1 MKFLGDK
8 SKYLGFDDR
17 IMVLVGIPVV
27 AFIIPPL
34 FFGQRYGSLL
44 QFCEQWGPSMFFS
57 SLLWI
62 GNRQILIELRRKFL
76 KKDKEKERVSLT
88 ILLVITFTSLV
99 NFIGFIVAP
108 EEHRLEMQ
116 GQGFGA
122 GLFITLFCITLYE
135 AIWSSSRLRV
145 SRSEAE
151 KLKREN
157 LQSQLSMLKS
167 QVNPHFLFNSLNTL
181 SSIIPEDPERS
192 VKFVQK
198 LSNVYRCILEIRD
211 KEVVTL
217 AEEFNCIES
226 YIYLLDTRF
235 GASLKFDIQLEE
247 KDKEQFVVP
256 LSLQIL
262 IENAIKHNVVSRKR
276 PLTIEIFANDE
287 GNLVVR
293 NNLQLKDQEMEGTGT
308 GIENIDN
315 RFKLVSEEA
324 LEVIQTSEHF
334 TVVLPLLTIS
344 SYESSHH

>member
-1 MKFLGDK
+1 MKLLGNK

-17 IMVLVGIPVV
+17 IMVLLGIPVV
-27 AFIIPPL
+27 SFIIPPL
-34 FFGQRYGSLL
+34 FFGQRPESFME
-44 QFCEQWGPSMFFS
+44 FCPQWGASLFFS
-57 SLLWI
+57 SILWA
-62 GNRQILIELRRKFL
+62 GNRQILIEFRRKFF
-76 KKDKEKERVSLT
+76 DKEQDKKRVALT
-88 ILLVITFTSLV
+88 IFFVIFFTALV
-99 NFIGFIVAP
+99 NFIGFILTPP
-108 EEHRLEMQ
+108 EDRLEIQ

-122 GLFITLFCITLYE
+122 GLFVTLFCITIYE
-135 AIWSSSRLRV
+135 AIWSASRLRQ
-145 SRSEAE
+145 SRTEAE

-181 SSIIPEDPERS
+181 TSIIPEDPERS

-217 AEEFNCIES
+217 EEEFNCIES

-235 GASLKFDIQLEE
+235 GASLKFDIQLKEE
-247 KDKEQFVVP
+247 DKERFVVP

-315 RFKLVSEEA
+315 RFQLVSEEA